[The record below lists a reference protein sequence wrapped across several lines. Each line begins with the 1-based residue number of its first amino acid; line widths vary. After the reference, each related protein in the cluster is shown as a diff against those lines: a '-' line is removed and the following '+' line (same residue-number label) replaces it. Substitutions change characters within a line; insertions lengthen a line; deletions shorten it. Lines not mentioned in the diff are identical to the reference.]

1 MRRFCGL
8 VRGATPRQIKIY
20 EGIHV
25 CQEWLSYKSFEAWAY
40 ANGWSKGMCLT
51 RRDKSKDFDPGNC
64 FWCSQAVAN
73 GFRRCV
79 RRLPDGRSTRDII
92 GRDELG
98 KDQTYH
104 NRTARRLFEG
114 GWDPTLAADCPKC
127 DSFIDAERYAE
138 QSIHGSL

>member
-8 VRGATPRQIKIY
+8 VRGATPRQLKLY

-92 GRDELG
+92 GRPPAAAIVSAHIFVE
-98 KDQTYH
+98 
-104 NRTARRLFEG
+104 RR
-114 GWDPTLAADCPKC
+114 
-127 DSFIDAERYAE
+127 S
-138 QSIHGSL
+138 